1 MECVKCGKPLES
13 DAKFCANCGT
23 VVGLS
28 PSSHTPGVGFTPKP
42 PAEPS
47 PPSLS
52 PSLGDPRVAGLIA
65 RVTAIILRPASE
77 WPVIA
82 NEATTASTIYT
93 GYVAPL
99 AAIGVI
105 AMFLGQ
111 VLIGTSVPLLGTV
124 RTGIASGLTGAIV
137 MYVMAFVGVWVLS
150 FIVDFLAPQFGGQR
164 DPLRALKVV
173 AYSYTPAWVAGVL
186 HLVPSLGAL
195 VLLATLYGLYVMYL
209 GLPVLMRTPAEKAM
223 PYTAVVVVCAIL
235 VYFVLGALS
244 MCVGGMGGMM

>member
-1 MECVKCGKPLES
+1 MECAKCGKPLEP
-13 DAKFCANCGT
+13 DAKFCANCGA

-28 PSSHTPGVGFTPKP
+28 PSHPPGTGFTREP
-42 PAEPS
+42 PVA
-47 PPSLS
+47 PP
-52 PSLGDPRVAGLIA
+52 PPPPMGDPRVAGLIA
-65 RVTAIILRPASE
+65 RAAGIILRPATE

-82 NEATTASTIYT
+82 SEATTASTIYT

-105 AMFLGQ
+105 ALFLGQ

-124 RTGIASGLTGAIV
+124 RTGLLGGLGSAIV

-186 HLVPSLGAL
+186 HLIPSLGVL
-195 VLLATLYGLYVMYL
+195 VLLASLYGLYIMYL
-209 GLPVLMRTPAEKAM
+209 GLPVLMRSPKEKAVA
-223 PYTAVVVVCAIL
+223 YTAVVVVCAI
-235 VYFVLGALS
+235 VVFFVIGALS

>member
-1 MECVKCGKPLES
+1 MDCAKCGKPLES
-13 DAKFCANCGT
+13 DAKFCANCGA

-28 PSSHTPGVGFTPKP
+28 PSPPPGAGFAPKLP
-42 PAEPS
+42 GEPMPA
-47 PPSLS
+47 
-52 PSLGDPRVAGLIA
+52 GDPRVAGLLA
-65 RVTAIILRPASE
+65 RATAIILRPASE

-82 NEATTASTIYT
+82 SEATTATAIYT

-111 VLIGTSVPLLGTV
+111 ALIGTSVPLLGTV
-124 RTGIASGLTGAIV
+124 RTGVVAGLASAIV

-150 FIVDFLAPQFGGQR
+150 FIVDALAPQFGGQR

-195 VLLATLYGLYVMYL
+195 VLLASLYGLYVMYL
-209 GLPVLMRTPAEKAM
+209 GLPVLMRSPKEKAIA
-223 PYTAVVVVCAIL
+223 YTAVVVVCAIL
-235 VYFVLGALS
+235 VFFVLGALS

>member
-1 MECVKCGKPLES
+1 MECAKCGKPLEP
-13 DAKFCANCGT
+13 DARFCASCGT
-23 VVGLS
+23 VVGLAPSQS
-28 PSSHTPGVGFTPKP
+28 PGSGFTPNP
-42 PAEPS
+42 PPI
-47 PPSLS
+47 PTPT
-52 PSLGDPRVAGLIA
+52 PGDPRVAGIVA
-65 RVTAIILRPASE
+65 RITGIVLRPTSE

-82 NEATTASTIYT
+82 GEATTASAIYT

-105 AMFLGQ
+105 ALFLGQ

-124 RTGIASGLTGAIV
+124 RTGLLSGLGSAIV

-150 FIVDFLAPQFGGQR
+150 FIVDYLAPQFGGQR

-186 HLVPSLGAL
+186 HLVPSLGVL
-195 VLLATLYGLYVMYL
+195 VLLASLYGLYLMYL
-209 GLPVLMRTPAEKAM
+209 GLPVLMRSAPEKSVA
-223 PYTAVVVVCAIL
+223 YTAVVVVCAIL
-235 VYFVLGALS
+235 VFFVLGALS

>member
-1 MECVKCGKPLES
+1 MECAKCGKPLES
-13 DAKFCANCGT
+13 DAKFCAHCGT

-28 PSSHTPGVGFTPKP
+28 PSPHTPGTGFAPKP
-42 PAEPS
+42 PATPPL
-47 PPSLS
+47 PPSA
-52 PSLGDPRVAGLIA
+52 GDPRVTGLIA
-65 RVTAIILRPASE
+65 RVTGIILRPANE
-77 WPVIA
+77 WPIIA
-82 NEATTASTIYT
+82 GEATTASTIYT

-99 AAIGVI
+99 AAIGVV
-105 AMFLGQ
+105 ALFLGQ
-111 VLIGTSVPLLGTV
+111 VLIGMSVPLLGTV
-124 RTGIASGLTGAIV
+124 RTGLLSGLTSAIV

-195 VLLATLYGLYVMYL
+195 VLLASLYGLYVMYL
-209 GLPVLMRTPAEKAM
+209 GLPVLMRSPQDKAI

-235 VYFVLGALS
+235 VFFVLGALS